1 MNRFFGMM
9 PVDEIEIERTFVD
22 ENDLK
27 ATIQAGKNGWSVLWD
42 DCSSDYADVEDTAQN
57 NYQKAL
63 DTYLGYAT
71 GKVRD
76 ITPVGEICDEEIC
89 DEEIGEVCG
98 ECDSEC

>member
-9 PVDEIEIERTFVD
+9 PADEIEIERTFVD
-22 ENDLK
+22 RTGLK
-27 ATIQAGKNGWSVLWD
+27 ATIQAGKNGYTVLWD
-42 DCSSDYADVEDTAQN
+42 DGSSDYADVEDTAQN

-63 DTYLGYAT
+63 DTYLGYAL

-76 ITPVGEICDEEIC
+76 ITTVGESCNEEIC
-89 DEEIGEVCG
+89 DEEIGEVRG